1 MYFNIFQDHFNTK
14 RSQGND
20 CQNTIFATTS
30 VIFDAMFIWMM
41 NSKLLWYY
49 LKIIGLSK
57 SLADR
62 VYCQN
67 DFKFVLKRFLLI

>member
-30 VIFDAMFIWMM
+30 VIFDAMFIW
-41 NSKLLWYY
+41 NVEFKIIVVLSQNHWP
-49 LKIIGLSK
+49 LKIIG
-57 SLADR
+57 
-62 VYCQN
+62 
-67 DFKFVLKRFLLI
+67 